1 MENDIARIELAT
13 AHRALASYNLN
24 EGVNNHMTSKAI
36 SRFDETKEIILML
49 PFGKQWSDAR
59 PDDFLEIDSGTVSDL
74 HARLARCQ
82 LHEPISKLVTENS
95 SQVKTQN

>member
-36 SRFDETKEIILML
+36 SRFDESKEIILML

-59 PDDFLEIDSGTVSDL
+59 PDDFLEIDSGTVSEYD
-74 HARLARCQ
+74 
-82 LHEPISKLVTENS
+82 ISKVIAAWTDF
-95 SQVKTQN
+95 KTGDRKQFNCNK

>member
-59 PDDFLEIDSGTVSDL
+59 PDDFLEIDQSLSMTSLTYVWI
-74 HARLARCQ
+74 
-82 LHEPISKLVTENS
+82 ISSIYYSHSFVL
-95 SQVKTQN
+95 

>member
-59 PDDFLEIDSGTVSDL
+59 PDDFLEIDPGAVSDL
-74 HARLARCQ
+74 QKACFMSYDNLASILNRFR
-82 LHEPISKLVTENS
+82 NW
-95 SQVKTQN
+95 

>member
-1 MENDIARIELAT
+1 MGQCDDNKRYYTFKSILKLSFRMENDIARIELAT

-59 PDDFLEIDSGTVSDL
+59 PDDFLEIDSGAVSDL
-74 HARLARCQ
+74 QKASL
-82 LHEPISKLVTENS
+82 S
-95 SQVKTQN
+95 